1 MTPLSLRK
9 SKRKAEIC
17 SLPKAQIPD
26 GIERLLRLVQPLDCC
41 VLLFIHMGTS
51 GTMRGAVNH
60 IKSGFTALDVR
71 VKGMRVH
78 IASP

>member
-17 SLPKAQIPD
+17 SLPKAQVSD
-26 GIERLLRLVQPLDCC
+26 DIERLLRQLDCC

-51 GTMRGAVNH
+51 GTMRGDVNH
-60 IKSGFTALDVR
+60 IKTDFTSLDVR
-71 VKGMRVH
+71 VKGMRDH